1 MPTARSN
8 SRSGVALI
16 ITMICITVLG
26 GMAALFAISMKTET
40 RLAMNANADADFYA
54 LAQSAVDYC
63 RSVLAISC
71 PEEQFDAL
79 TQPWAGGSG
88 SLCSNELF
96 NVIKHDVDLGYGS
109 FHWDKMVDQ
118 ESMANINQADQ
129 PMLEQAM
136 RLLGVEAGDSEAAV
150 ASILD
155 WIDRDKNPHMNGVES
170 DYYEG
175 IEPQPYKAKDGY
187 MDDIQELEY
196 VRGVTPE
203 MFGDDEYIPPPPPP
217 SLRDRL
223 QLGFAEK
230 PVQRAKLKNLFT
242 PISGGPININTAS
255 REVLQ
260 LVPFIDENVA
270 DRIVQCRDGQ
280 DTGQPTPFRNPGE
293 ALLCAGLNQ
302 QIVGQIQ
309 RYFTVR
315 SQTFKVII
323 DVKIGAVTRYYTAV
337 LSRKNPRDIQVL
349 LFYWSLEKP
358 KPLTDG
364 NAR

>member
-1 MPTARSN
+1 MIPAQSH

-40 RLAMNANADADFYA
+40 RLAMNANADVEFYA

-71 PEEQFDAL
+71 PEEPFDSL
-79 TQPWAGGSG
+79 NQPWAGGSG

-96 NVIKHDVDLGYGS
+96 NVIKHDVDLGYGR
-109 FHWDKMVDQ
+109 FHWDKMIDQ
-118 ESMANINQADQ
+118 ESFANINQADQ

-136 RLLGVEAGDSEAAV
+136 RLLAVEGGDADAAV

-155 WIDRDKNPHMNGVES
+155 WIDRDDNPHINGVES

-175 IEPQPYKAKDGY
+175 LEPQPYKAKNGF
-187 MDDIQELEY
+187 MDDIQELNL
-196 VRGVTPE
+196 VRGITPE
-203 MFGDDEYIPPPPPP
+203 MFGAEGYHPPPPPP

-223 QLGFAEK
+223 QLGFEEK
-230 PVQRAKLKNLFT
+230 PVQRAELKNLFT
-242 PISGGPININTAS
+242 AISAGPININTAS

-260 LVPFIDENVA
+260 LVPFIDENIA
-270 DRIVQCRDGQ
+270 DRIIQCREGQ

-315 SQTFKVII
+315 SQTFKVVI
-323 DVKIGAVTRYYTAV
+323 DVTIGNVTRYYTAV
-337 LSRKNPRDIQVL
+337 ISRKNPRDIQVL